1 MNWIERKTDTM
12 GILRKQKQFMKGILN
27 RLPLP
32 SWYTSGIDLAS
43 LRRKINLW
51 FKFSPS
57 NRINYSD
64 EIDFLNSEASLSNHW
79 SFLFPYSYVFKYDH
93 KSVKV
98 HKDDVDGLFY
108 VIHNGRRLY
117 YNKTYRTE
125 EAVQH
130 AYNGISIEQDERS
143 PHCYT
148 DEKFFVEENDMV
160 VDIGAAEGNFSLD
173 VIEKAGLIYII
184 EPDSDWIEALN
195 ATFRPWKDKVR
206 IINKFAAETDSENCV
221 SLAVLLGDN
230 PVNFIKMDVGGA
242 EAAILRS
249 SERLLNLNPSV
260 KLAVCTYHRKEDAEV
275 TEKILT
281 DLGFTW
287 SFTNGYMLYVHN
299 NLTPPYFRKTLI
311 RAQKG

>member
-1 MNWIERKTDTM
+1 M
-12 GILRKQKQFMKGILN
+12 GILRKQKQFLKRVIN
-27 RLPLP
+27 RSPLHA
-32 SWYTSGIDLAS
+32 WYSSGHDLAS
-43 LRRKINLW
+43 LRRKINLY

-57 NRINYSD
+57 IRMTFSD
-64 EIDFLNSEASLSNHW
+64 EIAFLNSDALLSNHW
-79 SFLFPYSYVFKYDH
+79 SFLFPYSFVFKYDH
-93 KSVKV
+93 LSVKV
-98 HKDDVDGLFY
+98 HKDEADGLFY

-117 YNKTYRTE
+117 YSRIYRTE

-148 DEKFFVEENDMV
+148 DDKFCVEQNDAV

-173 VIEKAGLIYII
+173 VIEKARVIYII

-206 IINKFAAETDSENCV
+206 IINKFAAENDSENCI
-221 SLAVLLGDN
+221 SLAGLLGDN

-242 EAAILRS
+242 EAAIIRS
-249 SERLLNLNPSV
+249 SEGLLTRNASV
-260 KLAVCTYHRKEDAEV
+260 KLAVCTYHRKEDAKT
-275 TEKILT
+275 TEKALT

-287 SFTNGYMLYVHN
+287 SYTNGYMLYVHT
-299 NLTPPYFRKTLI
+299 NLTPPYFRKTLL
-311 RAQKG
+311 RAQKV